1 MKYLTLAELTEH
13 PKNVR
18 AKVVHSPESIAALA
32 ASIEAL
38 GLLQTLVVQ
47 EVEDG
52 SYGVLA
58 GRRRLLALRL
68 LEAEDRLDARFKAPC
83 KVIGK
88 DVDHVTAVSLAE
100 NAMQEPMAPLDEYE
114 AFAAMAG
121 EGSTVEQIA
130 VAFGATIRAV
140 KERLRYGLVHP
151 DIREAAR
158 NGEIS
163 LDTMKAYA
171 GHPCQET
178 QARVFTGFAE
188 NPADHSSWRVRDAL
202 MRQDIRIDDPL
213 GEFVIER
220 YRAEGGAVVAG
231 LFDEDTVLT
240 DRHLAE
246 RLRDERLM
254 EEAVAMKARYGF
266 KWAETRAQY
275 DHAELA
281 GYGRIY
287 PKLRE
292 MSIEEQ
298 ERFNANVLRI
308 EEIAMRLEEL
318 AGMDDPDDGDNGAIA
333 TEADELSAEYERLDL
348 ENDSLREAYDPEDAK
363 RAGVI
368 ACFSHGTVR
377 FECGLL
383 RPEDALAPEEETARG
398 NAPARGDV
406 ADGSDAPARPV
417 LSNALR
423 GDLAVER
430 AGLLAAA
437 LAEDRWLA
445 RDVLIFQLAATLFS
459 PMHRMR
465 GAIAISA
472 NTVHGDHSRPEAML
486 PEAADR
492 LTAARDALDLS
503 CFDAGLTGAEQFE
516 AFRALG
522 SQEKGRILA
531 FVVAMQVTPQLWSE
545 GDADG
550 LAEAVY
556 VQAIPNIRTVW
567 RPTAAGYWSRVSK
580 GHMLDV
586 LHALGMPD
594 QSREWGAMKKAV
606 LAEQME
612 KLFAEPPKWAT
623 LQQHMA
629 LREWTPE
636 GMQAPAPDPAR
647 DDVGEDAEAAS
658 VDEAETDPE
667 AGVAE
672 ETSDPEIEEAA
683 A

>member
-1 MKYLTLAELTEH
+1 MKYLTLSELTEH

-18 AKVVHSPESIAALA
+18 AKVEHSPESIAGLA

-47 EVEDG
+47 EVADG

-68 LEAEDRLDARFKAPC
+68 LDAEDRLDIRFKAPC

-100 NAMQEPMAPLDEYE
+100 NSMQEPMAPLDEYE

-121 EGSTVEQIA
+121 EGSTVGQIA

-140 KERLRYGLVHP
+140 KERLRYGLIHP

-158 NGEIS
+158 NGDIS

-171 GHPCQET
+171 AHPCQET
-178 QARVFTGFAE
+178 QGRVFAGFTE
-188 NPADHSSWRVRDAL
+188 NPADHSSWRVRDVL
-202 MRQDIRIDDPL
+202 SKQDIRIYDPL
-213 GEFVIER
+213 GAFVIER
-220 YRAEGGAVVAG
+220 YRAEGGTVVAG
-231 LFDEDTVLT
+231 LFEEDSVITN
-240 DRHLAE
+240 RHLAE

-254 EEAVAMKARYGF
+254 EEATSMKARYGF

-275 DHAELA
+275 DHADLA

-292 MSIEEQ
+292 MSADEQ
-298 ERFNANVLRI
+298 ERFNANALRI
-308 EEIAMRLEEL
+308 EEIAIRLEEL
-318 AGMDDPDDGDNGAIA
+318 ANIDDCDDGTIA
-333 TEADELSAEYERLDL
+333 GEAEELSAEYERLDL
-348 ENDSLREAYDPEDAK
+348 ENDGLREAYDPEDAK

-377 FECGLL
+377 FEIGLL
-383 RPEDALAPEEETARG
+383 RSEDALAPEEETARG
-398 NAPARGDV
+398 NAPARTDA
-406 ADGSDAPARPV
+406 ADDADTPARPV

-423 GDLAVER
+423 RDLAVER

-445 RDVLIFQLAATLFS
+445 RDALVFQLAASMFA

-465 GAIAISA
+465 GGIAITA
-472 NTVHGDHSRPEAML
+472 ETIHADHSRPEAML
-486 PEAADR
+486 PEAAER

-503 CFDAGLTGAEQFE
+503 CFDAGLSEAQQFE
-516 AFRALG
+516 VFRALG
-522 SQEKGRILA
+522 SQEKWRILA
-531 FVVAMQVTPQLWSE
+531 LVVASQVLPQLWSE
-545 GDADG
+545 DDADG

-556 VQAIPNIRTVW
+556 AQAIPNLRAVW

-586 LHALGMPD
+586 LHNLGMSD
-594 QSREWGAMKKAV
+594 QSREWGAMKKAS

-612 KLFAEPPKWAT
+612 KLFAEAPKWT
-623 LQQHMA
+623 TPEQQAA

-636 GMQAPAPDPAR
+636 GMEALYAEEQHDG
-647 DDVGEDAEAAS
+647 VGDDAETGS
-658 VDEAETDPE
+658 VDEAETDPDIGA
-667 AGVAE
+667 AGE
-672 ETSDPEIEEAA
+672 LSEPKIEEAA

>member
-18 AKVVHSPESIAALA
+18 ARTTYSEESIAGLA

-47 EVEDG
+47 EVGDG
-52 SYGVLA
+52 CYGVLA

-68 LEAEDRLDARFKAPC
+68 LDAGERLDARFKVPC
-83 KVIGK
+83 KMIGK

-114 AFAAMAG
+114 AFAAMSD
-121 EGSTVEQIA
+121 EGSTAEQIG
-130 VAFGATIRAV
+130 VAFGTTIRAV
-140 KERLRYGLVHP
+140 KERLRYGLVHH

-158 NGEIS
+158 NGEMP

-171 GHPCQET
+171 AHPCQET
-178 QARVFTGFAE
+178 QRRVFEAFAE
-188 NPADHSSWRVRDAL
+188 NPADHQSWRVREIL
-202 MRQDIRIDDPL
+202 SRQDIRIDDPL
-213 GEFVIER
+213 GEFVLDR
-220 YRAEGGAVVAG
+220 YRAEGGAVVTG

-254 EEAVAMKARYGF
+254 EEAAAMKERYGF
-266 KWAETRAQY
+266 KWAEIRPQY
-275 DHAELA
+275 DYSELA

-292 MSIEEQ
+292 MDDDEA
-298 ERFNANVLRI
+298 ERFNTNALRLQ
-308 EEIAMRLEEL
+308 EIARRL
-318 AGMDDPDDGDNGAIA
+318 
-333 TEADELSAEYERLDL
+333 AEYDQLEM
-348 ENDSLREAYDPEDAK
+348 ENDGLREAYDPDDAK

-368 ACFSHGTVR
+368 ACFCHGTVR
-377 FECGLL
+377 FETGLL
-383 RPEDALAPEEETARG
+383 RPEDALSTEEETARG
-398 NAPARGDV
+398 NAPARGDG
-406 ADGSDAPARPV
+406 DGDTDAPARPV

-423 GDLAVER
+423 QDLAVER
-430 AGLLAAA
+430 AELLAAA

-445 RDVLIFQLAATLFS
+445 RDALIFQLAASIFAPTS
-459 PMHRMR
+459 RVEDS
-465 GAIAISA
+465 IAINAGS
-472 NTVHGDHSRPEAML
+472 VHGKHSRPEARM
-486 PEAADR
+486 PRVAER
-492 LTAARDALDLS
+492 LATTRDALDLS
-503 CFDAGLTGAEQFE
+503 CFDAGMTEAEQFA
-516 AFRALG
+516 AFRELG
-522 SQEKGRILA
+522 SQEKWRILA
-531 FVVAMQVTPQLWSE
+531 SVVAAQVEPRLWKA
-545 GDADG
+545 GDTDS
-550 LAEAVY
+550 LAEAVF
-556 VQAIPNIRTVW
+556 AAGIPDLRALW

-586 LHALGMPD
+586 LHSLGMLD
-594 QSREWGAMKKAV
+594 QAREWGAMKKAS

-623 LQQHMA
+623 LAQHMA

-636 GMQAPAPDPAR
+636 GMQAPVTDAER
-647 DDVGEDAEAAS
+647 DQVGEDAEPVSIEGA
-658 VDEAETDPE
+658 EADPDT
-667 AGVAE
+667 GVE
-672 ETSDPEIEEAA
+672 GEVSDPVIEDAA

>member
-18 AKVVHSPESIAALA
+18 AKVVHSPESIAVLA

-47 EVEDG
+47 EVENG

-68 LEAEDRLDARFKAPC
+68 LDAEDRLDARFKAPC

-100 NAMQEPMAPLDEYE
+100 NSMQEPMAPLDEYE

-140 KERLRYGLVHP
+140 KERLRYGLIHP

-171 GHPCQET
+171 AHPCQET
-178 QARVFTGFAE
+178 QGRVFEAFAE
-188 NPADHSSWRVRDAL
+188 NPADHSSWRVRDVL
-202 MRQDIRIDDPL
+202 SKQDIRIDDPL
-213 GEFVIER
+213 GAFVIER
-220 YRAEGGAVVAG
+220 YRAEGGTLVAG
-231 LFDEDTVLT
+231 LFEEDSVIT

-254 EEAVAMKARYGF
+254 EEATAMKARHGF
-266 KWAETRAQY
+266 KWAETRPHY
-275 DHAELA
+275 DHADLA

-292 MSIEEQ
+292 MSADEQ
-298 ERFNANVLRI
+298 ERYNANVLRI
-308 EEIAMRLEEL
+308 EEIAIRLEEL
-318 AGMDDPDDGDNGAIA
+318 ASIDDCDDGAIA
-333 TEADELSAEYERLDL
+333 TEAEELSAEYERLNL
-348 ENDSLREAYDPEDAK
+348 ENDGLREAYDPEDAK

-368 ACFSHGTVR
+368 ACFSHGAVR
-377 FECGLL
+377 FEIGLL
-383 RPEDALAPEEETARG
+383 RSEDALAPEEETARG
-398 NAPARGDV
+398 NAPARGEPTDD
-406 ADGSDAPARPV
+406 ADTPARPV

-423 GDLAVER
+423 RDLAVER

-445 RDVLIFQLAATLFS
+445 RDALVFQLAASMFAPTR
-459 PMHRMR
+459 RMR
-465 GAIAISA
+465 GGIAITA
-472 NTVHGDHSRPEAML
+472 ETINTDHSRPEAML
-486 PEAADR
+486 PEAAER
-492 LTAARDALDLS
+492 LTASRDALDLS
-503 CFDAGLTGAEQFE
+503 CFDAGLSEAQQFE

-522 SQEKGRILA
+522 SQEKWRILA
-531 FVVAMQVTPQLWSE
+531 LVVSMQVTPQLWSE
-545 GDADG
+545 DDADG

-556 VQAIPNIRTVW
+556 AQAIPNLRAVW

-586 LHALGMPD
+586 LHNLGMSD
-594 QSREWGAMKKAV
+594 QSREWGAMKKAS

-612 KLFAEPPKWAT
+612 KLFAEAPKWT
-623 LQQHMA
+623 TPEQQAA

-636 GMQAPAPDPAR
+636 GMEAPCAEEQHDS
-647 DDVGEDAEAAS
+647 VGDDAEPGS
-658 VDEAETDPE
+658 VDEAETDPDNGAAGE
-667 AGVAE
+667 ASE
-672 ETSDPEIEEAA
+672 PEIEEAA

>member
-1 MKYLTLAELTEH
+1 MKYLTLNELTEH

-18 AKVVHSPESIAALA
+18 ARTAYSEESIAGLA

-68 LEAEDRLDARFKAPC
+68 LDAEERLDARFKVPC

-88 DVDHVTAVSLAE
+88 DIDLVTAVSLAE

-114 AFAAMAG
+114 AFAAMSG
-121 EGSTVEQIA
+121 EGSTAEQIA
-130 VAFGATIRAV
+130 VAFGTTMRAV

-158 NGEIS
+158 NGEVA

-178 QARVFTGFAE
+178 QRRVFEAFAE
-188 NPADHSSWRVRDAL
+188 NPADHQSWRVREIL
-202 MRQDIRIDDPL
+202 SRQDLRIDDPL
-213 GEFVIER
+213 GEFVIDR
-220 YRAEGGAVVAG
+220 YRAEGGAVVEG

-246 RLRDERLM
+246 RLRDDRLM
-254 EEAVAMKARYGF
+254 DEAAVVKERCGF
-266 KWAETRAQY
+266 KWTETRPHY
-275 DHAELA
+275 DYSEFA

-287 PKLRE
+287 PKPRE
-292 MSIEEQ
+292 MDEDEAK
-298 ERFNANVLRI
+298 RFNANVLRI
-308 EEIAMRLEEL
+308 DEIAGRLEEL
-318 AGMDDPDDGDNGAIA
+318 AGLNAPEDGDDGAIA
-333 TEADELSAEYERLDL
+333 AEAETLSAEYDRLEM
-348 ENDSLREAYDPEDAK
+348 ENDALREAFDPEDAK

-377 FECGLL
+377 LEVGLI
-383 RPEDALAPEEETARG
+383 RPEDALSREEETARG
-398 NAPARGDV
+398 NAPVRED
-406 ADGSDAPARPV
+406 DNPDASARPV
-417 LSNALR
+417 FSNALR
-423 GDLAVER
+423 SDLAVER
-430 AGLLAAA
+430 TELLAAA

-445 RDVLIFQLAATLFS
+445 RDALIFQLAAAIFAPGS
-459 PMHRMR
+459 RVQ
-465 GAIAISA
+465 GGIAINASS
-472 NTVHGDHSRPEAML
+472 VHAKHSRPEAKL
-486 PEAADR
+486 PEAAER
-492 LTAARDALDLS
+492 LATVYDAFDLS
-503 CFDAGLTGAEQFE
+503 CFDAGLTEAEQFD

-522 SQEKGRILA
+522 SQEKWRILSY
-531 FVVAMQVTPQLWSE
+531 VVAAQVTPQLWSE
-545 GDADG
+545 GDANG

-556 VQAIPNIRTVW
+556 AQAIPNLRAIW

-594 QSREWGAMKKAV
+594 QSREWGAMKKAS

-623 LQQHMA
+623 LEQHLA
-629 LREWTPE
+629 LRAWTPE
-636 GMQAPAPDPAR
+636 GMQAPVTNAAR
-647 DDVGEDAEAAS
+647 DDVGGDAET
-658 VDEAETDPE
+658 VDEAEADPDTVGE
-667 AGVAE
+667 GE
-672 ETSDPEIEEAA
+672 SSDPEIEDAA

>member
-1 MKYLTLAELTEH
+1 MAC
-13 PKNVR
+13 
-18 AKVVHSPESIAALA
+18 SPGGADFWPCDSKE
-32 ASIEAL
+32 
-38 GLLQTLVVQ
+38 
-47 EVEDG
+47 
-52 SYGVLA
+52 
-58 GRRRLLALRL
+58 
-68 LEAEDRLDARFKAPC
+68 RLDVRFKAPC

-114 AFAAMAG
+114 AFAAMAD

-130 VAFGATIRAV
+130 VAFSATIRAV

-171 GHPCQET
+171 AHPCQET
-178 QARVFTGFAE
+178 QARVFAGFSE
-188 NPADHSSWRVRDAL
+188 NPADHSSWRVRDVL
-202 MRQDIRIDDPL
+202 MRQDIRIDGPL

-281 GYGRIY
+281 GFGRIY

-292 MSIEEQ
+292 MSDDEQ

-308 EEIAMRLEEL
+308 EEIAARIEEL
-318 AGMDDPDDGDNGAIA
+318 SGMDDPEEGDNETITG
-333 TEADELSAEYERLDL
+333 EAEELSAEYERLDL
-348 ENDSLREAYDPEDAK
+348 ENDALREAYDPEDAK

-368 ACFSHGTVR
+368 ACFSQGTVR

-383 RPEDALAPEEETARG
+383 RPEDALAPEEEAARG
-398 NAPARGDV
+398 NAPARGDSTN
-406 ADGSDAPARPV
+406 AADAPTRPV

-445 RDVLIFQLAATLFS
+445 RDVLVFQLAASMFAPT
-459 PMHRMR
+459 HRMR
-465 GAIAISA
+465 GGIAITA
-472 NTVHGDHSRPEAML
+472 DTVHADHSRPESML

-492 LTAARDALDLS
+492 LAAARDALDLS
-503 CFDAGLTGAEQFE
+503 CFDAGLTEAEQFD
-516 AFRALG
+516 AFRAIG

-545 GDADG
+545 GDADS

-556 VQAIPNIRTVW
+556 AQGISNLSTVW

-636 GMQAPAPDPAR
+636 GMQAPRAEEQRDNAR
-647 DDVGEDAEAAS
+647 EDAEAAS
-658 VDEAETDPE
+658 VDEAEADPE
-667 AGVAE
+667 AGVAD
-672 ETSDPEIEEAA
+672 ETFGPEIEEAA